1 MEFFCPFPSAIN
13 PATDWAELHTAAW
26 AERWGLLP
34 TLEARIAFRNARFAE
49 LMGRAYPYADPA
61 TLATIA
67 DWNSWTFLVDTQL
80 DHHEL
85 GQQPAILAD
94 FAATVIAILGDAP
107 CVRNPWW
114 PPLLT
119 ALTSI
124 ADRLRPWACADW
136 LRRFR
141 ANVAA
146 TMAMCVRE
154 AEYRR
159 MEMAPSEAV
168 YLQMRP
174 YTSGTYCFLDLIEI
188 ADAAILP
195 DAVRRHP
202 ALVRLVELTN
212 ESVYLANDLAS
223 LEKELLQGD
232 GNNLVIIAQHEQGLS
247 LEAARAYVMKRHDRA
262 VAAFVQQRDLLP
274 AFDADTDQRMARYV
288 AGLAAWMRANLDWS
302 KHTGRYQVASEVM
315 LAREV
320 HAVG

>member
-1 MEFFCPFPSAIN
+1 MELYCPFPSAIN
-13 PATDWAELHTAAW
+13 PATDWAELHTASW

-34 TLEARIAFRNARFAE
+34 TMETRLAFRRARFAE
-49 LMGRAYPYADPA
+49 LMGRAYPYTDPA
-61 TLATIA
+61 TLALIA

-85 GQQPAILAD
+85 GQQPEILAD
-94 FAATVIAILGDAP
+94 FSATVIAILGNTP
-107 CVRNPWW
+107 CRRNPWW

-119 ALTSI
+119 ALTNI
-124 ADRLRPWACADW
+124 ADRLRPRACADW

-159 MEMAPSEAV
+159 EEMAPSEAV

-188 ADAAILP
+188 ADAALLP
-195 DAVRRHP
+195 DEVRHHP

-212 ESVYLANDLAS
+212 ESVYLANDVAS
-223 LEKELLQGD
+223 LAKELLQGD
-232 GNNLVIIAQHEQGLS
+232 GNNLVVIAQHEQGLS
-247 LEAARAYVMKRHDRA
+247 LEAARDYVIARHDRA

-274 AFDADTDQRMARYV
+274 TFDAETNQRVARYV
-288 AGLAAWMRANLDWS
+288 AGLATWMRANLDWS
-302 KHTGRYQVASEVM
+302 EHTGRYQVAPAVM

-320 HAVG
+320 NAVA